1 EPQRGGRARGSPRGP
16 RSTWPR
22 REAPPRPPGGTRSA
36 SPKLRAGL
44 FDHLLSG
51 NGGEITGLDLGEPP
65 LGFPEPELFR
75 TRVGLGIEARDEPL
89 GEPRSFLRSQ
99 LERLTFQVARSV
111 GHGGQTTTGSMN
123 LMSRMQA

>member
-1 EPQRGGRARGSPRGP
+1 
-16 RSTWPR
+16 
-22 REAPPRPPGGTRSA
+22 
-36 SPKLRAGL
+36 RAGL

-99 LERLTFQVARSV
+99 LERLNFQVARSV

-123 LMSRMQA
+123 LMSRMQACPRDLAPPRHPAGQNPLVSPNPSPTRSPSEA